1 MCPVASCVLSIAV
14 LGFLWLHCLVEEHS
28 VGVLHRPQRKGRLA
42 FPSHP
47 QKGLWEPDTEGS
59 TRLFYPGP
67 ARKTLSQKI
76 IFEV

>member
-1 MCPVASCVLSIAV
+1 MCPVASCVQSIAV
-14 LGFLWLHCLVEEHS
+14 LGFLWFHCLVDECF
-28 VGVLHRPQRKGRLA
+28 VGVLHGPQRKERFA

-67 ARKTLSQKI
+67 ARKTLCQKI